1 MIAALTVRA
10 ATLADIP
17 AMAEV
22 HVRCWHET
30 YAGLIPNE
38 HLGRR
43 TVAYRTAQ
51 WNEALRD
58 RDQVV
63 FVACESSGDIV
74 GFASGGPSSEPVE
87 GFDAEL
93 GALYV
98 LAAAHHRGA
107 GRQLVHAIGGEL
119 KSRGF
124 HAAWVRVLTENPAVE
139 FYKKTG
145 AEFICDVEEDIDGCM
160 YREQF
165 YGWRDVAAM

>member
-1 MIAALTVRA
+1 MGDALTIRA
-10 ATLADIP
+10 ATLADIS
-17 AMAEV
+17 AIAGV

-30 YAGLIPNE
+30 YAGLVPQE
-38 HLGRR
+38 HIARR
-43 TVAYRTAQ
+43 TVAYRAAQ
-51 WNEALRD
+51 WNEAMRD

-63 FVACESSGDIV
+63 FVACEAGGDIV

-93 GALYV
+93 ASLYV
-98 LAAAHHRGA
+98 LSAAHRRGA
-107 GRQLVHAIGGEL
+107 GKQLVRAVGVEL

-124 HAAWVRVLTENPAVE
+124 RSVWVRVLTENPAVE
-139 FYKKTG
+139 FYKKAG
-145 AEFICDVEEDIDGCM
+145 AEFICDVEEDIDGCA